1 MCGFPE
7 DSILMLGCLHRSG
20 SFLLSPCGLAILL
33 YEGIPF
39 FFTNQFEEDL
49 ERMCL
54 QPPPPAITW
63 QLLCAI
69 SVSEDFCNQG
79 PTSTIQL
86 IMPLILKSGY
96 QMVGLISTNITG
108 QHFGQISPVWTHPYH
123 LCSLL
128 QSLRALTLLDS
139 IAGREMPVQKGQSPS
154 GLTAGSSLVCIQRIS
169 PE

>member
-33 YEGIPF
+33 CEGIPF

-79 PTSTIQL
+79 PTSTI
-86 IMPLILKSGY
+86 
-96 QMVGLISTNITG
+96 
-108 QHFGQISPVWTHPYH
+108 
-123 LCSLL
+123 
-128 QSLRALTLLDS
+128 
-139 IAGREMPVQKGQSPS
+139 
-154 GLTAGSSLVCIQRIS
+154 
-169 PE
+169 